1 MLPSND
7 NPGPASGDDP
17 TSPLRRF
24 GPVVAIVA
32 VVAMVA
38 GFVIVG
44 SGDDDD
50 GEDGTDVAGAEPSA
64 VNERPDG
71 AISYSEAQKQALD
84 VSFPDS
90 CDTELGTVA
99 IPVPFAPECF
109 ADAEDNGGATHPGGT
124 QDSISVVVHSATDAN
139 PAPNK

>member
-1 MLPSND
+1 MRPSND

-17 TSPLRRF
+17 ASPLRRF

-44 SGDDDD
+44 SVDDDD

-71 AISYSEAQKQALD
+71 AISYSEAQQTDLD
-84 VSFPDS
+84 VIFPDA
-90 CDTELGTVA
+90 CATELCTVHL
-99 IPVPFAPECF
+99 PVTFAPQCF
-109 ADAEDNGGATHPGGT
+109 AA
-124 QDSISVVVHSATDAN
+124 V
-139 PAPNK
+139 

>member
-17 TSPLRRF
+17 ASPLRRF

-71 AISYSEAQKQALD
+71 AISYSEAQR
-84 VSFPDS
+84 SEEHTS
-90 CDTELGTVA
+90 EL
-99 IPVPFAPECF
+99 
-109 ADAEDNGGATHPGGT
+109 
-124 QDSISVVVHSATDAN
+124 QSLMRISYAGFCLKKKKTLIQHTIKNNTS
-139 PAPNK
+139 K

>member
-17 TSPLRRF
+17 ASPLRRF

-71 AISYSEAQKQALD
+71 AISYSEAQKQDLD

-90 CDTELGTVA
+90 CDTELGTVRS
-99 IPVPFAPECF
+99 E
-109 ADAEDNGGATHPGGT
+109 EHTSEL
-124 QDSISVVVHSATDAN
+124 QSLMRISY
-139 PAPNK
+139 